1 MIAALSGSTAVLVI
15 GVFHALLAGNG
26 RLIDARMPVDVDCF
40 RVVAVLVPD
49 APAAVTCAPETDAD
63 ADDVVA
69 DAEVVAPD
77 GEGLVADT
85 PSTDGAAWNAGVA
98 AFALC
103 VDPCVQPLA
112 SITTATRA
120 AGST

>member
-1 MIAALSGSTAVLVI
+1 MWSLVDPPIEAMIAALSGSTAVVVI

-49 APAAVTCAPETDAD
+49 APAAETCAPETDGD
-63 ADDVVA
+63 A
-69 DAEVVAPD
+69 DAEVVTPG

-85 PSTDGAAWNAGVA
+85 PSTDGAE
-98 AFALC
+98 
-103 VDPCVQPLA
+103 
-112 SITTATRA
+112 
-120 AGST
+120 